1 MEKIKNLNRSGK
13 NGRRIVASLL
23 AIGALFFAVPSVDAA
38 GWVNGDVAVAVGGI
52 APGGAVGGK
61 DVSFGANSIAGQD
74 VIATSS
80 TVELNN
86 YAKALGACV
95 TGGNLLD
102 LETGATCGTSDT
114 SGTNPD
120 LATLTSAISD
130 LATFETALGGTAP
143 TQTIPAVNLAASGT
157 QTISDSIAGLN
168 IISVPSVTLGN
179 SSTLRLS
186 GLATDTLVLN
196 ISGALAIGDGATIKL
211 VGGLA
216 PANVIINV
224 GGLVTAWNASSTL
237 NGTLLALNSTCTG
250 TTGITI
256 NGAVACN
263 GSLNFGNNTQLN
275 FFASKVSVSSTTLG
289 MALTFAA
296 LSETGDVNF
305 GNVSRVSDNQLASYK
320 VYDNS
325 GNFLGSVFNG
335 LKITPDLTAGCAFNN
350 KGNKLYTTDFT
361 ATKLTLYDSTSPH
374 PIDQTL
380 NPGTK
385 IGATGHAESIVFDH
399 AGNFYVGSPD
409 AQKLFKYSSA
419 NVLQT
424 TFSPDVESGGRGIDW
439 IDLASDQCTLFYT
452 SEGEAIRR
460 FDVCTNSQLPDLVDG
475 LSAAGAAFGIKL
487 LPDGA
492 VLLADLDE
500 VIRLDSAGNQ
510 LQTYTAP
517 GEVGPFPS
525 DFGWF
530 ALALDRDGTS
540 FWAGSQ
546 FTGNFYRF
554 NIATGAIEVGPI
566 PTNATTGFLGG
577 ICQRGE
583 PDVGRALQSCPA
595 SSSRRKPAC

>member
-1 MEKIKNLNRSGK
+1 MNRSGK
-13 NGRRIVASLL
+13 RGSRLFAALL
-23 AIGALFFAVPSVDAA
+23 AIGASVCIAPSVDAA
-38 GWVNGDVAVAVGGI
+38 GWVNGDVAVAVGGV

-61 DVSFGANSIAGQD
+61 DVTFGAYSIVGQD
-74 VIATSS
+74 VIASSS

-95 TGGNLLD
+95 TGGNPLNLKI
-102 LETGATCGTSDT
+102 GAICGSSDT

-120 LATLTSAISD
+120 LATLTSAITD
-130 LATFETALGGTAP
+130 LATFETALSGAAS
-143 TQTIPAVNLAASGT
+143 TQTIPAVNLADSGT
-157 QTISDSIAGLN
+157 QTISDSVAGLN

-179 SSTLRLS
+179 SSTLTLS
-186 GLATDTLVLN
+186 GLAADTLVLN
-196 ISGALAIGDGATIKL
+196 ISGALAIGDGAAIRL
-211 VGGLA
+211 AGGLV

-237 NGTLLALNSTCTG
+237 NGTLLALNSACTG

-256 NGAVACN
+256 NGAVVCS
-263 GSLNFGNNTQLN
+263 GSLNFGHNARLN
-275 FFASKVSVSSTTLG
+275 FFASKASISSTTLG
-289 MALTFAA
+289 TALAFAA
-296 LSETGDVNF
+296 LSETGDVSF
-305 GNVSRVSDNQLASYK
+305 GNVSHVSDNQLASYK

-335 LKITPDLTAGCAFNN
+335 LQITPNLTGGCAFNN
-350 KGNKLYTTDFT
+350 NGNKLYTTDFT

-385 IGATGHAESIVFDH
+385 IGATSHAESIVFDH

-409 AQKLFKYSSA
+409 GQKLLKYSST

-424 TFSPDVESGGRGIDW
+424 VFSPNVESGARGIDW
-439 IDLASDQCTLFYT
+439 IDLAPDQCTIFYT
-452 SEGEAIRR
+452 SEGVAIRR
-460 FDVCTNSQLPDLVDG
+460 FNVCTNSQLPDFVGG
-475 LSAAGAAFGIKL
+475 LSESGAAYGLKL
-487 LPDGA
+487 LPDGS

-500 VIRLDSAGNQ
+500 VIRFDSLGNQ
-510 LQTYTAP
+510 IQTYTAP

-530 ALALDRDGTS
+530 ALALDTDGTS
-540 FWAGSQ
+540 FWAASQ

-566 PTNATTGFLGG
+566 SSNATSGILGG
-577 ICQRGE
+577 VCLRGE
-583 PDVGRALQSCPA
+583 PDVARTLQSC
-595 SSSRRKPAC
+595 SSSATQGKFLCN